1 MCEPPLPQF
10 KIRLPKRGK
19 RKRMALWNGHR
30 PVSCQGHLCLEDK
43 LWAMME
49 RGEWAELF
57 LNNLVI
63 LGYRCGRISKSSI
76 YLSPLSACILTDKQG
91 VSLPPTKWPYVSF
104 PPLAVT
110 HFIWHQS
117 GKCEVKSLCACMWLQ
132 MCLCMSLYVHV
143 WGVRMIQSAIS
154 LCEDSLHKHTSCR
167 RCCHPPPHCLCK
179 WCLQSPSNTW
189 RFHPPSV
196 TLLLCLLLQLYKLS
210 HRPSAPAVS
219 HLFHHSLLK
228 RLFLKGR
235 SDSSIYTRWC
245 TEQGKCQT
253 WIWVSSLYLCK
264 QMCNSVRGP

>member
-63 LGYRCGRISKSSI
+63 LGYRCGRISKSSM

-110 HFIWHQS
+110 HFTWHQS

-154 LCEDSLHKHTSCR
+154 LCEDSLHKHTRHAEDVVILRLIVCVSDV
-167 RCCHPPPHCLCK
+167 
-179 WCLQSPSNTW
+179 SNHHQT
-189 RFHPPSV
+189 RGGFTLPLSLSFSAFSSNCTNCPIV
-196 TLLLCLLLQLYKLS
+196 LLLLRS
-210 HRPSAPAVS
+210 HI
-219 HLFHHSLLK
+219 
-228 RLFLKGR
+228 
-235 SDSSIYTRWC
+235 SSIT
-245 TEQGKCQT
+245 
-253 WIWVSSLYLCK
+253 LC
-264 QMCNSVRGP
+264 SRGCS